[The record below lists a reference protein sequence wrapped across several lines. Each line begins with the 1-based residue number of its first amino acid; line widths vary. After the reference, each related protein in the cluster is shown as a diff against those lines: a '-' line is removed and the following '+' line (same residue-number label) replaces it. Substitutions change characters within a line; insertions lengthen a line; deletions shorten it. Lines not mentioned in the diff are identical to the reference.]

1 MSLQVESLQALIKDK
16 TEHHASLLTANQQA
30 QRELEEHNEEIDKLA
45 GRIRELE
52 QALLNSAENNRS
64 VSQLE
69 QELQRVKLRE
79 QELTQVRTNEH
90 FQFRCAASYL
100 FSQAFSHVYFSVY
113 QDKQA
118 LEQQQLSNR
127 LQISALQS
135 KLDETRHCYHDNA
148 RDPTQELRDALDTA
162 QQSLQSKE
170 QEVCKIFCKANVM

>member
-1 MSLQVESLQALIKDK
+1 MSLQVESLQAIIKDK

-90 FQFRCAASYL
+90 FQFRWCQCRYAASYL
-100 FSQAFSHVYFSVY
+100 FSQAFSHG
-113 QDKQA
+113 
-118 LEQQQLSNR
+118 
-127 LQISALQS
+127 
-135 KLDETRHCYHDNA
+135 
-148 RDPTQELRDALDTA
+148 
-162 QQSLQSKE
+162 
-170 QEVCKIFCKANVM
+170 